1 MGDTVLMYGIGA
13 VKAGTSWLYSYL
25 EGHPECAMP
34 PFKELKYF
42 YILESGYYD
51 GQIKLTRNLVQELKQ
66 KLEDGT
72 AKDVPAVKL
81 RLNKTRHWLKVL
93 QLRREAPEAYAT
105 YMMDEAR
112 GAKLTADITPEYC
125 MMPVSRL
132 KQMADLVAQTRF
144 VYILRDPVDRLWS
157 NIRMN
162 ARRKSDN
169 PELMRGYALAEVDE
183 VLNGKPNQAYD
194 RSDYAGGLDRLEQAV
209 PGKARKVLFY
219 ETLFSDEAIREL
231 CAFLG
236 LRPHTAALN
245 KRIHAG
251 LPVKLDIARR
261 NGLQKLLAPQYHAV
275 EKRFQSLPA
284 AWQDNMARV

>member
-1 MGDTVLMYGIGA
+1 MGEAVLMYGVGA

-42 YILESGYYD
+42 YILESGYFD

-66 KLEDGT
+66 SLDEGR
-72 AKDVPAVKL
+72 AKDVQAVKL

-93 QLRREAPEAYAT
+93 QLRAEAPEAYAE
-105 YMMDEAR
+105 YMMSEAR
-112 GAKLTADITPEYC
+112 GAKLTADITPEYS

-132 KQMADLVAQTRF
+132 KQMAGVVAQTRF

-169 PELMRGYALAEVDE
+169 PELMRGHALVEVDE
-183 VLNGKPNQAYD
+183 VLNGKPNAAYD
-194 RSDYAGGLDRLEQAV
+194 RSDYGQGLESLEQAV
-209 PGKARKVLFY
+209 PADKRKVLFY
-219 ETLFSDEAIREL
+219 EALFSDDSIREL
-231 CAFLG
+231 CGFLG
-236 LRPHTAALN
+236 LSNHPAPLK
-245 KRIHAG
+245 KRIHQG

-275 EKRFQSLPA
+275 EKRFKSLPA

>member
-1 MGDTVLMYGIGA
+1 MYGVGA

-34 PFKELKYF
+34 PFKELRYF
-42 YILESGYYD
+42 YVLESGYYD
-51 GQIKLTRNLVQELKQ
+51 GQIKMTRNLVQELKQ
-66 KLEDGT
+66 SLETGK
-72 AKDVPAVKL
+72 AKDVQATKL

-93 QLRREAPEAYAT
+93 QLRAEAPEAYAE
-105 YMMDEAR
+105 YMMDVA
-112 GAKLTADITPEYC
+112 GDAKLTADITPEYS

-132 KQMADLVAQTRF
+132 KQMANLVAQTRF

-162 ARRKSDN
+162 AKRKSDS
-169 PELMRGYALAEVDE
+169 PELIRGHALVEVDE
-183 VLNGKPNQAYD
+183 VLNGKPNEAFD
-194 RSDYAGGLDRLEQAV
+194 RSDYAQGLDALEQAV
-209 PGKARKVLFY
+209 PAARRKVLFY
-219 ETLFSDEAIREL
+219 ETLFSDDTIRDL
-231 CAFLG
+231 CGFLG
-236 LRPHTAALN
+236 LRNHPAPLK
-245 KRIHAG
+245 KRIHEG
-251 LPVKLDIARR
+251 VSIRLDTARR

>member
-1 MGDTVLMYGIGA
+1 MGDAVLMYGIGA
-13 VKAGTSWLYSYL
+13 VKAGTSWLFSYL

-34 PFKELKYF
+34 PIKELKYF
-42 YILESGYYD
+42 YILESGYYG

-66 KLEDGT
+66 KLEDGK
-72 AKDVPAVKL
+72 AKDVQAVKQ
-81 RLNKTRHWLKVL
+81 RLNKARHWLKVL
-93 QLRREAPEAYAT
+93 NLREEAPEAYGA
-105 YMMDEAR
+105 YMMDQAR

-132 KQMADLVAQTRF
+132 KQMAGLVAETRF

-169 PELMRGYALAEVDE
+169 AELMRGYALAEVDE
-183 VLNGKPNQAYD
+183 VLNGKPNQAYE
-194 RSDYAGGLDRLEQAV
+194 RSDYAGGLDVLEQAV
-209 PGKARKVLFY
+209 PSEDRKVLFY
-219 ETLFSDEAIREL
+219 ETLFKDDTIRDL

-236 LRPHTAALN
+236 LSNHAAPLK
-245 KRIHAG
+245 KRVHEGI
-251 LPVKLDIARR
+251 PVKLDIARR

-275 EKRFQSLPA
+275 EKRFQTLPA
-284 AWQDNMARV
+284 AWQENMAGV

>member
-1 MGDTVLMYGIGA
+1 MYGVGA

-34 PFKELKYF
+34 PFKELRYF
-42 YILESGYYD
+42 YILESGYFD

-66 KLEDGT
+66 SIENGT
-72 AKDVPAVKL
+72 ARNESATKL

-93 QLRREAPEAYAT
+93 QLRAEAPEAYAD
-105 YMMDEAR
+105 YMMDLAD
-112 GAKLTADITPEYC
+112 GAKLTADITPEYS

-132 KQMADLVAQTRF
+132 KQMARLAKQTRF
-144 VYILRDPVDRLWS
+144 VYILRDPVERLWS

-162 ARRKSDN
+162 AKRKSDS
-169 PELMRGYALAEVDE
+169 PELIRGHALVEVDE
-183 VLNGKPNQAYD
+183 VLNGKPNAAFD
-194 RSDYAGGLDRLEQAV
+194 RSDYAQGLASLEQAI
-209 PGKARKVLFY
+209 PEANRKVLFY
-219 ETLFSDEAIREL
+219 ENLFSDDTIRDL
-231 CAFLG
+231 CGFLG
-236 LRPHTAALN
+236 LSYHPAPLK

-251 LPVKLDIARR
+251 IPVKLDTARR

-284 AWQDNMARV
+284 LWQDNMARV

>member
-1 MGDTVLMYGIGA
+1 MGDAVLMYGIGA

-66 KLEDGT
+66 KLEAGK
-72 AKDVPAVKL
+72 AKDVQAVQK

-93 QLRREAPEAYAT
+93 QLRREAPEAYAA

-112 GAKLTADITPEYC
+112 GAKLTADITPEYS

-132 KQMADLVAQTRF
+132 KQMAGLVAQTRF

-183 VLNGKPNQAYD
+183 VLNGKPNQAYE
-194 RSDYAGGLDRLEQAV
+194 RSDYAGGLEALEQAV
-209 PGKARKVLFY
+209 PENKRKVLFY
-219 ETLFSDEAIREL
+219 ETLFKDETVREL

-236 LRPHTAALN
+236 LRAHTAPLN